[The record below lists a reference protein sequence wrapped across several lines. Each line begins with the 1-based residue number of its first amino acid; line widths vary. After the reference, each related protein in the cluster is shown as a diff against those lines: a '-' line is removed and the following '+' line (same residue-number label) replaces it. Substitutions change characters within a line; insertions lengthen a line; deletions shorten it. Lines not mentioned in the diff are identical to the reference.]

1 MSLDL
6 TPVHRNLHTKVTFL
20 GLEFEDL
27 ILVLALAA
35 LMNLLAHFVSGNAHV
50 FGIPLNV
57 FMEFVV
63 PALAVPFLILF
74 KYGRPRGYLTDL
86 VRSFFA
92 PKAWCALERDSE
104 LTQAYVVDEEEWSHA
119 RLDQKDARRV
129 RCSRSRPGSGA
140 SDLCECRLCSSIQ

>member
-35 LMNLLAHFVSGNAHV
+35 LMNLLAHFVSDNARV
-50 FGIPLNV
+50 LGMPLNV

-63 PALAVPFLILF
+63 PVLAVPFLILF
-74 KYGRPRGYLTDL
+74 KYGRPRNYLTDL
-86 VRSFFA
+86 VLSFFS
-92 PKAWCALERDSE
+92 PRAWCALERDSE
-104 LTQAYVVDEEEWSHA
+104 LTHGYVVEEKE
-119 RLDQKDARRV
+119 
-129 RCSRSRPGSGA
+129 
-140 SDLCECRLCSSIQ
+140 

>member
-6 TPVHRNLHTKVTFL
+6 TPVHRNLHTKIVFM

-35 LMNLLAHFVSGNAHV
+35 LMNLLAHFVSGNAHA

-104 LTQAYVVDEEEWSHA
+104 LTEGYLIEGEE
-119 RLDQKDARRV
+119 
-129 RCSRSRPGSGA
+129 
-140 SDLCECRLCSSIQ
+140 

>member
-6 TPVHRNLHTKVTFL
+6 TPVHRNLHTKITFL

-35 LMNLLAHFVSGNAHV
+35 LMNLLAHFIGPESHL
-50 FGIPLNV
+50 FGMPLNV

-63 PALAVPFLILF
+63 PLLAVPFLILF
-74 KYGRPRGYLTDL
+74 KYGKPRGYLTDL
-86 VRSFFA
+86 VRSLLA

-104 LTQAYVVDEEEWSHA
+104 LTQSYFAEEE
-119 RLDQKDARRV
+119 D
-129 RCSRSRPGSGA
+129 
-140 SDLCECRLCSSIQ
+140 

>member
-6 TPVHRNLHTKVTFL
+6 TPVHRNLNTKVSFL

-35 LMNLLAHFVSGNAHV
+35 LMNLLAHFVGDSAHV
-50 FGIPLNV
+50 FGMPLNV

-63 PALAVPFLILF
+63 PALAIPFLILF

-86 VRSFFA
+86 VRSFFS

-104 LTQAYVVDEEEWSHA
+104 LTQSYIVGEEE
-119 RLDQKDARRV
+119 
-129 RCSRSRPGSGA
+129 
-140 SDLCECRLCSSIQ
+140 

>member
-35 LMNLLAHFVSGNAHV
+35 VMNLLAHFVSDNARV
-50 FGIPLNV
+50 LGMPFNV

-86 VRSFFA
+86 LRSFLA
-92 PKAWCALERDSE
+92 PRAWCGLERDSE
-104 LTQAYVVDEEEWSHA
+104 LTHSYRAEEES
-119 RLDQKDARRV
+119 
-129 RCSRSRPGSGA
+129 
-140 SDLCECRLCSSIQ
+140 

>member
-35 LMNLLAHFVSGNAHV
+35 LMNLLAHFAGNDAR
-50 FGIPLNV
+50 FLGMPLNI

-63 PALAVPFLILF
+63 PVLAVPFLILF

-92 PKAWCALERDSE
+92 PRAWCALERDSQLRE
-104 LTQAYVVDEEEWSHA
+104 GYVVEEE
-119 RLDQKDARRV
+119 
-129 RCSRSRPGSGA
+129 
-140 SDLCECRLCSSIQ
+140 

>member
-1 MSLDL
+1 MDFEELHMSLDL

-35 LMNLLAHFVSGNAHV
+35 LMNLLAHFVSDSAYV

-86 VRSFFA
+86 FRSFIA
-92 PKAWCALERDSE
+92 PHAWCALERDSE
-104 LTQAYVVDEEEWSHA
+104 LTQPYVAEE
-119 RLDQKDARRV
+119 D
-129 RCSRSRPGSGA
+129 
-140 SDLCECRLCSSIQ
+140 

>member
-35 LMNLLAHFVSGNAHV
+35 LMNLLAHFVSDNARV
-50 FGIPLNV
+50 LGMPLNV

-63 PALAVPFLILF
+63 PVLAIPFLVLF

-86 VRSFFA
+86 VRSFFS
-92 PKAWCALERDSE
+92 PRAWCALERDSE
-104 LTQAYVVDEEEWSHA
+104 LTHGYVVEEKE
-119 RLDQKDARRV
+119 
-129 RCSRSRPGSGA
+129 
-140 SDLCECRLCSSIQ
+140 

>member
-35 LMNLLAHFVSGNAHV
+35 LMNLLAHFAGNSAHI
-50 FGIPLNV
+50 FGMPLNI

-63 PALAVPFLILF
+63 PVLAVPFLILF
-74 KYGRPRGYLTDL
+74 KYGKPKGYLTDL
-86 VRSFFA
+86 VRSLFS

-104 LTQAYVVDEEEWSHA
+104 LMQPYIADE
-119 RLDQKDARRV
+119 D
-129 RCSRSRPGSGA
+129 
-140 SDLCECRLCSSIQ
+140 

>member
-35 LMNLLAHFVSGNAHV
+35 LMNLLAHFAGNSAHI
-50 FGIPLNV
+50 FGMPLNI
-57 FMEFVV
+57 FMEFIV
-63 PALAVPFLILF
+63 PLLAVPLLILF
-74 KYGRPRGYLTDL
+74 KYGKPRGYLTDL
-86 VRSFFA
+86 MRSFLS

-104 LTQAYVVDEEEWSHA
+104 QVQSYIADEEN
-119 RLDQKDARRV
+119 
-129 RCSRSRPGSGA
+129 
-140 SDLCECRLCSSIQ
+140 

>member
-27 ILVLALAA
+27 ILVLAVAA
-35 LMNLLAHFVSGNAHV
+35 LMNLLAHFANDNAHV
-50 FGIPLNV
+50 LGIPLNV

-63 PALAVPFLILF
+63 PLSAVPFLILF

-86 VRSFFA
+86 WRSFFA
-92 PKAWCALERDSE
+92 PGAWSALERDSE
-104 LTQAYVVDEEEWSHA
+104 LTDGYVVDE
-119 RLDQKDARRV
+119 
-129 RCSRSRPGSGA
+129 
-140 SDLCECRLCSSIQ
+140 

>member
-35 LMNLLAHFVSGNAHV
+35 LMNLLAHFASDSAHV
-50 FGIPLNV
+50 FGIPLNI

-74 KYGRPRGYLTDL
+74 IAGVFTDL
-86 VRSFFA
+86 IESKFQAPALAVIFAVIAAQAAYSIASLVRMYS
-92 PKAWCALERDSE
+92 
-104 LTQAYVVDEEEWSHA
+104 
-119 RLDQKDARRV
+119 RL
-129 RCSRSRPGSGA
+129 PGA
-140 SDLCECRLCSSIQ
+140 

>member
-35 LMNLLAHFVSGNAHV
+35 LMNLLAHFVSDKARVVGM
-50 FGIPLNV
+50 PLNV

-86 VRSFFA
+86 VRSFFS
-92 PKAWCALERDSE
+92 PRAWCALERDSE
-104 LTQAYVVDEEEWSHA
+104 LTHGYVVEGNE
-119 RLDQKDARRV
+119 
-129 RCSRSRPGSGA
+129 
-140 SDLCECRLCSSIQ
+140 

>member
-35 LMNLLAHFVSGNAHV
+35 VMNLLAHFANDNARV
-50 FGIPLNV
+50 LGMPLNV

-63 PALAVPFLILF
+63 PVLAVPFLILF

-92 PKAWCALERDSE
+92 PRAWCGLERDSE
-104 LTQAYVVDEEEWSHA
+104 LTHSYRTEENS
-119 RLDQKDARRV
+119 
-129 RCSRSRPGSGA
+129 
-140 SDLCECRLCSSIQ
+140 

>member
-1 MSLDL
+1 MSLDM

-35 LMNLLAHFVSGNAHV
+35 LMNLLAHFVSDSAHV
-50 FGIPLNV
+50 LGMSLNV

-86 VRSFFA
+86 VRSFFS
-92 PKAWCALERDSE
+92 PRAWCALERDSE
-104 LTQAYVVDEEEWSHA
+104 LTHGYVVEEKE
-119 RLDQKDARRV
+119 
-129 RCSRSRPGSGA
+129 
-140 SDLCECRLCSSIQ
+140 